1 MFWSAVEKT
10 CVYQFVVNEESNAL
24 QGDLS
29 LEEAKFV
36 FGDSFA

>member
-1 MFWSAVEKT
+1 MEKT
-10 CVYQFVVNEESNAL
+10 CVYQLVVNEESNAL

-36 FGDSFA
+36 FGDSFAWPAAG